1 MPLAAGH
8 DDPPGSGSFS
18 SVKAAVR
25 TRYGPP
31 DVVRVTDVPTPE
43 PAPAELLVRV
53 QATTVNR
60 TDCAYRSGTPF
71 VTRLASGIPASRTAV
86 LGTEFAG
93 VVERTGAE
101 VTAFAAGD
109 RVFGYV
115 EGRFGAHAEHL
126 TVPERGSVAVVP
138 AGIGVAEAAATTE
151 GGHYA
156 LAMARVARTRPGQHV
171 LVLGASG
178 GIGSAAVQ
186 LLKAGGVTVTAAT
199 NAALDRVAGL
209 GADRVVE
216 AAADAVPDDGTRY
229 DAVFDAVGKS
239 SFGRYRHRLA
249 ERGVYTSSELG
260 SKGQNIPLSLLSPLS
275 PGRRV
280 RFPFPLHDRAMI
292 QRLADLLAD
301 GRLRPLIDRHY
312 PLDRI
317 TEAYRYVDSGQ
328 KVGNVVVD
336 VGP

>member
-1 MPLAAGH
+1 M
-8 DDPPGSGSFS
+8 
-18 SVKAAVR
+18 R

-31 DVVRVTDVPTPE
+31 DVIRVDDVPAPE

-53 QATTVNR
+53 HATTVNR

-71 VTRLASGIPASRTAV
+71 VIRFGTGFPAPRTTV

-93 VVERTGAE
+93 VVERVGTG
-101 VTAFAAGD
+101 VTAFSIGD

-115 EGRFGAHAEHL
+115 EGRFGAHAELL
-126 TVPERGSVAVVP
+126 TVPELGSVAVIP
-138 AGIGVAEAAATTE
+138 AGTDFPAAAAATE
-151 GGHYA
+151 GAHYA
-156 LAMARVARTRPGQHV
+156 LAMARVARTRPGHHV

-199 NAALDRVAGL
+199 RGAVDRVADL

-239 SFGRYRHRLA
+239 SFGRYRHRLVR
-249 ERGVYTSSELG
+249 RGVYTSSELG
-260 SKGQNIPLSLLSPLS
+260 PKGQNIPLSLLSPLS
-275 PGRRV
+275 AGRRV
-280 RFPFPLHDRAMI
+280 RFPFPLHDQAMI
-292 QRLADLLAD
+292 RCLAGLLAD
-301 GRLRPLIDRHY
+301 GRLRPMIDRRY

-317 TEAYRYVDSGQ
+317 AEAYRYVESGQ
-328 KVGNVVVD
+328 KIGNVVVD
-336 VGP
+336 VLP

>member
-1 MPLAAGH
+1 
-8 DDPPGSGSFS
+8 
-18 SVKAAVR
+18 VKAAVR

-31 DVVRVTDVPTPE
+31 DVVHVGEVPTPE
-43 PAPAELLVRV
+43 PGPAELLVRV
-53 QATTVNR
+53 HATTVNR

-71 VTRLASGIPASRTAV
+71 ATRLVAGLPAPRAAV

-93 VVERTGAE
+93 VVERVGAG
-101 VTAFAAGD
+101 VTAVAPGD

-126 TVPERGSVAVVP
+126 TVPERGSVAAVP
-138 AGIGVAEAAATTE
+138 PGIGFADAAATTE

-186 LLKAGGVTVTAAT
+186 LLKAGGVTVTAA
-199 NAALDRVAGL
+199 AVGALDRVAGL

-216 AAADAVPDDGTRY
+216 AAADDVPDDGTRY

-239 SFGRYRHRLA
+239 SFGRYRSRLTA
-249 ERGVYTSSELG
+249 RGVYTSSELG
-260 SKGQNIPLSLLSPLS
+260 PKGQNIPLSALSVFS

-280 RFPFPLHDRAMI
+280 RFPFPLHDQVMI
-292 QRLADLLAD
+292 RRLADLLAD
-301 GRLRPLIDRHY
+301 GRLRPLIDRHF

-317 TEAYRYVDSGQ
+317 VEAYRYVESGQ
-328 KVGNVVVD
+328 KVGNVVID
-336 VGP
+336 VGT

>member
-1 MPLAAGH
+1 M
-8 DDPPGSGSFS
+8 
-18 SVKAAVR
+18 KAAVR

-31 DVVRVTDVPTPE
+31 DVVHVEEVPTPE
-43 PAPAELLVRV
+43 PGPAELLVRV
-53 QATTVNR
+53 HATTVNR
-60 TDCAYRSGTPF
+60 TDCAYRSGSPF
-71 VTRLASGIPASRTAV
+71 VTRFASGIPAPRAAV

-101 VTAFAAGD
+101 VTSFAVGD

-126 TVPERGSVAVVP
+126 AVPERGSVAVVP
-138 AGIGVAEAAATTE
+138 EGIGFAEAAAATE

-156 LAMARVARTRPGQHV
+156 LAMARVARTRAGHV

-199 NAALDRVAGL
+199 NAATDRVAGL

-239 SFGRYRHRLA
+239 SFGRYRSRLTR
-249 ERGVYTSSELG
+249 RGVYTSSELG
-260 SKGQNIPLSLLSPLS
+260 PKGQNIPLSVLSPLS

-280 RFPFPLHDRAMI
+280 RFPFPLHDQAMI
-292 QRLADLLAD
+292 RRLALLLAD
-301 GRLRPLIDRHY
+301 GRFRPLIDRHF

-317 TEAYRYVDSGQ
+317 VEAYRYVDSGQ

-336 VGP
+336 VVP

>member
-1 MPLAAGH
+1 M
-8 DDPPGSGSFS
+8 
-18 SVKAAVR
+18 R

-31 DVVRVTDVPTPE
+31 DVVRVDDVPTPE

-53 QATTVNR
+53 HATTVNR

-71 VTRLASGIPASRTAV
+71 VTRLGTGLPAPRATV

-93 VVERTGAE
+93 VVERVGSQ
-101 VTAFAAGD
+101 VTAFSTGD

-126 TVPERGSVAVVP
+126 TVPESGSVAVVP
-138 AGIGVAEAAATTE
+138 AGIDFAAAAASTE
-151 GGHYA
+151 GAHYA
-156 LAMARVARTRPGQHV
+156 LAMARVARTRAGHHV

-186 LLKAGGVTVTAAT
+186 LLGAGGVTVTAAT
-199 NAALDRVAGL
+199 RGAVDRVAGL

-229 DAVFDAVGKS
+229 DAVFDAVGRS
-239 SFGRYRHRLA
+239 SFGRYRRRLVR
-249 ERGVYTSSELG
+249 RGVYTSSELG
-260 SKGQNIPLSLLSPLS
+260 PKGQNIPLSLLSPLS

-280 RFPFPLHDRAMI
+280 RFPFPLHDQAMV
-292 QRLADLLAD
+292 QRLAGLLAD

-312 PLDRI
+312 PLDGI
-317 TEAYRYVDSGQ
+317 VEAYRYVESGQ

-336 VGP
+336 VVS

>member
-1 MPLAAGH
+1 M
-8 DDPPGSGSFS
+8 
-18 SVKAAVR
+18 R

-31 DVVRVTDVPTPE
+31 DVVRVDDVPTPE

-53 QATTVNR
+53 HATTVNR

-71 VTRLASGIPASRTAV
+71 VTRLGTGLPAPRATV

-93 VVERTGAE
+93 VVERVGSQ
-101 VTAFAAGD
+101 VTAFSTGD

-126 TVPERGSVAVVP
+126 TVPESGSVAVVP
-138 AGIGVAEAAATTE
+138 AGIDFAAAAASTE
-151 GGHYA
+151 GAHYA
-156 LAMARVARTRPGQHV
+156 LAMARVARTRAGHHV

-186 LLKAGGVTVTAAT
+186 LLGAGGVTVTAAT
-199 NAALDRVAGL
+199 RGAVDRVAGL

-239 SFGRYRHRLA
+239 SFGRYRRRLVR
-249 ERGVYTSSELG
+249 RGVYTSSELG
-260 SKGQNIPLSLLSPLS
+260 HTGQNIPLSLLSPLS

-280 RFPFPLHDRAMI
+280 RFPFPLHDQAMV
-292 QRLADLLAD
+292 QRLAGLLAD

-312 PLDRI
+312 PLDGI
-317 TEAYRYVDSGQ
+317 VEAYRYVESGQ

-336 VGP
+336 VVS

>member
-1 MPLAAGH
+1 M
-8 DDPPGSGSFS
+8 
-18 SVKAAVR
+18 KAAVR

-31 DVVRVTDVPTPE
+31 HVVRIDEVPAPE

-53 QATTVNR
+53 HATTVNR

-71 VTRLASGIPASRTAV
+71 ATRVVSGFPAPRAEI

-93 VVERTGAE
+93 VVERVGAQ
-101 VTAFAAGD
+101 VTAYAIGD

-115 EGRFGAHAEHL
+115 EGRFGAHAELL
-126 TVPERGSVAVVP
+126 TVPERGSMAVVP
-138 AGIGVAEAAATTE
+138 AGVGYAEAAAATE
-151 GGHYA
+151 GAHYA
-156 LAMARVARTRPGQHV
+156 LAMIRVARTRPGQHV

-186 LLKAGGVTVTAAT
+186 LLVAGDVTVTAVTRDAV
-199 NAALDRVAGL
+199 DRVAGL

-239 SFGRYRHRLA
+239 SFGRYRHRLT

-260 SKGQNIPLSLLSPLS
+260 PKGQNIPLSLLSPLS
-275 PGRRV
+275 RGRRV

-292 QRLADLLAD
+292 QRIAHLLAD
-301 GRLRPLIDRHY
+301 GRLRPLIDRRY

-317 TEAYRYVDSGQ
+317 LEAYRYVESGQ
-328 KVGNVVVD
+328 KIGNVVVD
-336 VGP
+336 VVR

>member
-1 MPLAAGH
+1 M
-8 DDPPGSGSFS
+8 
-18 SVKAAVR
+18 KAAVR

-31 DVVRVTDVPTPE
+31 DVVHVGEVPRPE
-43 PAPAELLVRV
+43 PGPGELLVRV
-53 QATTVNR
+53 HATTVNR
-60 TDCAYRSGTPF
+60 TDCAYRAGTPF
-71 VTRLASGIPASRTAV
+71 VIRAGTGFPAPRTAV

-93 VVERTGAE
+93 VVERVGTA
-101 VTAFAAGD
+101 VTAFATGD

-138 AGIGVAEAAATTE
+138 PGIGFTEAAAATE
-151 GGHYA
+151 GPHYA
-156 LAMARVARTRPGQHV
+156 LAMARVARTRPGHHV

-199 NAALDRVAGL
+199 RGALDRVAGL

-216 AAADAVPDDGTRY
+216 AAADDVPDDGTLY

-239 SFGRYRHRLA
+239 SFGRYRHRLT

-260 SKGQNIPLSLLSPLS
+260 PKGQNIPLSLLSPLS

-280 RFPFPLHDRAMI
+280 RFPFPLHDQAMI
-292 QRLADLLAD
+292 RHFADLLAD
-301 GRLRPLIDRHY
+301 GRLRPLVDRHF

-317 TEAYRYVDSGQ
+317 VEAYRYVDSGQ
-328 KVGNVVVD
+328 KVGNVVID
-336 VGP
+336 VVP

>member
-1 MPLAAGH
+1 M
-8 DDPPGSGSFS
+8 
-18 SVKAAVR
+18 R

-31 DVVRVTDVPTPE
+31 DVVRVDDVPTPE
-43 PAPAELLVRV
+43 PTPAELLVRV
-53 QATTVNR
+53 HATTVNR

-71 VTRLASGIPASRTAV
+71 VTRLGTGLPAPRATV

-93 VVERTGAE
+93 VVERVGSQ
-101 VTAFAAGD
+101 VTAFSTGD

-126 TVPERGSVAVVP
+126 TVPESGSVAVVP
-138 AGIGVAEAAATTE
+138 AGIDFAAAAASTE
-151 GGHYA
+151 GAHYA
-156 LAMARVARTRPGQHV
+156 LAMARVARTRAGHHV

-186 LLKAGGVTVTAAT
+186 LLGAGGVTVTAAT
-199 NAALDRVAGL
+199 RGAVDRVAGL

-229 DAVFDAVGKS
+229 DAVFDAVGRS
-239 SFGRYRHRLA
+239 SFGRYRRRLVR
-249 ERGVYTSSELG
+249 RGVYTSSELG
-260 SKGQNIPLSLLSPLS
+260 PKGQNIPLSLLSPLS

-280 RFPFPLHDRAMI
+280 RFPFPLHDQAMV
-292 QRLADLLAD
+292 QRLAGLLAD

-312 PLDRI
+312 PLDGI
-317 TEAYRYVDSGQ
+317 VEAYRFVESGQ

-336 VGP
+336 VVS

>member
-1 MPLAAGH
+1 M
-8 DDPPGSGSFS
+8 
-18 SVKAAVR
+18 KAAVR

-31 DVVRVTDVPTPE
+31 DVVHVDEVPTPE
-43 PAPAELLVRV
+43 PGPAELLVRV
-53 QATTVNR
+53 HATTVNR

-71 VTRLASGIPASRTAV
+71 VIRFGTGFPAPRTAV

-93 VVERTGAE
+93 VVERVGAE
-101 VTAFAAGD
+101 VTEFATGD

-115 EGRFGAHAEHL
+115 EGRFGAHAEHI

-138 AGIGVAEAAATTE
+138 PGIGFTEAAAATE
-151 GGHYA
+151 GAHYA
-156 LAMARVARTRPGQHV
+156 LAMARVARTRPGQRV

-186 LLKAGGVTVTAAT
+186 LLMAGGVTVTAAT
-199 NAALDRVAGL
+199 RGALDRVAGL

-239 SFGRYRHRLA
+239 SFGRYRSRLTR
-249 ERGVYTSSELG
+249 RGIYTSSELG
-260 SKGQNIPLSLLSPLS
+260 PKGQNIPLSVLSPLS

-280 RFPFPLHDRAMI
+280 RFPFPLHDQAMI
-292 QRLADLLAD
+292 RRLAGLLAD
-301 GRLRPLIDRHY
+301 GRLRSLIDRHY

-317 TEAYRYVDSGQ
+317 VEAYRYVESGQ
-328 KVGNVVVD
+328 KIGNVVVD
-336 VGP
+336 VVP